1 MQAVRVKVARTSL
14 GEVRKVLKELGG
26 RRQRCPRVGAERAV
40 PEMPLD
46 GVPAV
51 PLSVCRHSAG
61 FACQAALRAFA
72 QLCAVYVVRHLLPCP
87 LGPHWLTG

>member
-1 MQAVRVKVARTSL
+1 MQTVRVKVARTSL

-46 GVPAV
+46 GVPADS
-51 PLSVCRHSAG
+51 LSVCRHSSG

-72 QLCAVYVVRHLLPCP
+72 QQFAFVIFDEPGIGQHV
-87 LGPHWLTG
+87 G

>member
-1 MQAVRVKVARTSL
+1 MQTARVKVARTSL

-46 GVPAV
+46 GVPADS
-51 PLSVCRHSAG
+51 LSVCRHSSG
-61 FACQAALRAFA
+61 FACQTALRAFA
-72 QLCAVYVVRHLLPCP
+72 QQFAFVIFDEPGIGQHV
-87 LGPHWLTG
+87 G